1 MPELPVPGAG
11 LYYEIRGTGPVLL
24 MIPGGGGDAASFDR
38 VGADLADRFT
48 VVAVDPRG
56 KSRSAAG
63 ERGRDQRVEVH
74 SDDMHRLLAEVSP
87 TEPAYVFGSSSGA
100 IIALDLLARHP
111 ERVRLAVAHEPP
123 ALGLLPDADHWR
135 AAFAGVAEAFGRDGL
150 EAAMAALGA
159 VAGQESAD
167 EPDDVR
173 EGSAGAGDPAADAER
188 LRRMRENMPQFL
200 ERELRQFSGHMPD
213 LDALAGHPGQLVLA
227 CGRASR
233 ELLLARPAAVL
244 AERLG
249 TGLVEFPGGHVGLS
263 THPVRFAGVLRRTL
277 TSAVAEEAA
286 RQRGKTM

>member
-1 MPELPVPGAG
+1 MPELRVPGAT
-11 LYYEIRGTGPVLL
+11 LYYETRGTGPVLL
-24 MIPGGGGDAASFDR
+24 MIPGGGGDAASFDL

-56 KSRSAAG
+56 RSRSAAG

-87 TEPAYVFGSSSGA
+87 TEPAFVFGSSSGA
-100 IIALDLLARHP
+100 VIALDLLARHP
-111 ERVRLAVAHEPP
+111 ERLRLVVAHEPP
-123 ALGLLPDADHWR
+123 VLGLLPDADRWR
-135 AAFAGVAEAFGRDGL
+135 AAFADVVEAFRGAGL

-159 VAGQESAD
+159 AAGAEGAD
-167 EPDDVR
+167 EPDDER
-173 EGSAGAGDPAADAER
+173 EGTAQPDGTASAER

-213 LDALAGHPGQLVLA
+213 LDALAAHSERLVPA

-233 ELLLARPAAVL
+233 GLLLARPAAVL

-249 TGLVEFPGGHVGLS
+249 TGLAEFPGGHVGLS
-263 THPVRFAGVLRRTL
+263 THPVRFAKVLRRTL
-277 TSAVAEEAA
+277 AGAMAEDMA
-286 RQRGKTM
+286 

>member
-1 MPELPVPGAG
+1 MPELRAPGAI
-11 LYYEIRGTGPVLL
+11 LHYEKRGTGPVLL
-24 MIPGGGGDAASFDR
+24 MIPGGGGDASSFDL

-87 TEPAYVFGSSSGA
+87 AEPAFVFGASSGA
-100 IIALDLLARHP
+100 VIALDLLARHP
-111 ERVRLAVAHEPP
+111 ERLRLVVAHEPP
-123 ALGLLPDADHWR
+123 VLGLLPDADRRR

-159 VAGQESAD
+159 AVGPEGAD
-167 EPDDVR
+167 GPDDER
-173 EGSAGAGDPAADAER
+173 DGAAGPDGTPADAER
-188 LRRMRENMPQFL
+188 FRRMRENMPQFL
-200 ERELRQFSGHMPD
+200 VRELRQFSGHMPD
-213 LDALAGHPGQLVLA
+213 LDALAAHSGRLVPA

-233 ELLLARPAAVL
+233 EQLLARPARVL
-244 AERLG
+244 AERFA

-263 THPVRFAGVLRRTL
+263 THPVRFAKVLRRTL
-277 TSAVAEEAA
+277 AAAMAEDAV
-286 RQRGKTM
+286 

>member
-1 MPELPVPGAG
+1 MPELPAPGAT
-11 LYYEIRGTGPVLL
+11 LHYEKRGTGPVLL

-63 ERGRDQRVEVH
+63 ERGRDQRVPTH
-74 SDDMHRLLAEVSP
+74 SDDMRRLLDHVSP
-87 TEPAYVFGSSSGA
+87 DEPAFVFGGSSGA

-111 ERVRLAVAHEPP
+111 ERLRLVVAHEPP
-123 ALGLLPDADHWR
+123 TLGLLPDADRWR
-135 AAFAGVAEAFGRDGL
+135 AAFAGVVEAYGRDGL

-159 VAGQESAD
+159 AAGQERAD
-167 EPDDVR
+167 EPDDP
-173 EGSAGAGDPAADAER
+173 AGQPAAPAAPDDAAR

-213 LDALAGHPGQLVLA
+213 LDALAAHSAQLVPA

-233 ELLLARPAAVL
+233 GLLLARPAAVL
-244 AERLG
+244 AERFA

-263 THPVRFAGVLRRTL
+263 THPVRFAAVLRRTL
-277 TSAVAEEAA
+277 VAALA
-286 RQRGKTM
+286 GDV